1 MGDSCNGNAGKQQ
14 TAPMRVR
21 KKQPSEERIKKLLE
35 KKAQKKQKNT
45 VTFKKFPDLEQ
56 MLEIKIPE

>member
-21 KKQPSEERIKKLLE
+21 KKQPSEERIQKLLE
-35 KKAQKKQKNT
+35 KKALKKA
-45 VTFKKFPDLEQ
+45 KKL
-56 MLEIKIPE
+56 